1 MWAENK
7 DLAAC
12 TVRLGLLD
20 PDDAGFTP
28 EGCRSLHDLVRFCHE
43 KSVTEMFSLVDRG
56 GRGLGQSRRLS
67 TTLPL
72 VMYVLDL
79 GGGLSPD
86 AGEKGPVDVRSL
98 SCVPLRSLWAGLAD
112 ERVAWDQSQL
122 HVDWET
128 FDRVSAGI
136 FCKDSR
142 ILASYS
148 IIAAEYMHLNIRFG
162 YHFSIVDALCG
173 DSPGANY
180 VKFRFKGGGA
190 ALAQR
195 VHRLTFIRQVLE
207 RIGYETRIKGD
218 MLDASYPD
226 PKNECRTSQ

>member
-1 MWAENK
+1 VWAENK